1 MDYMKKAKRRAGI
14 TVSIMFIVLISS
26 AAYLISKLND
36 TLEVHEERV
45 NEIIGSYVV
54 YNGDTLQVTNFN
66 MLQND
71 FTLSNGVEVDA
82 KLLDDLQVI
91 SKSE

>member
-1 MDYMKKAKRRAGI
+1 MDYMKKAKRRASV
-14 TVSIMFIVLISS
+14 TVSIMFIVLIVV
-26 AAYLISKLND
+26 AYFLVKQLNHAII
-36 TLEVHEERV
+36 VHESKV

-54 YNGDTLQVTNFN
+54 YNGDTLQITNFN

-91 SKSE
+91 PKSE